1 LYSPQGRPL
10 SRAGALSEIRE
21 TNCELFDRCFFRRIN
36 LGSSVVDP
44 HHINADQ
51 DSTYHPG
58 ADPGADADSDIY
70 LFDADPDPDPSFIER
85 KSAKIVSS

>member
-1 LYSPQGRPL
+1 MASGYLSIKGGGGVSLCFVLSQGRPL

-44 HHINADQ
+44 HHINAD
-51 DSTYHPG
+51 
-58 ADPGADADSDIY
+58 
-70 LFDADPDPDPSFIER
+70 PDPDPSFQIKVETLE
-85 KSAKIVSS
+85 KVLK

>member
-1 LYSPQGRPL
+1 M
-10 SRAGALSEIRE
+10 
-21 TNCELFDRCFFRRIN
+21 
-36 LGSSVVDP
+36 SSSFSKLVPGFPDNSVLVFCPNQCVVDP